1 MRKSYADRISM
12 STRKLREKVKFIH
25 QVFLILVKIFF
36 TTRGANV
43 SSREFIFTHRLVLV
57 NVFPGNI
64 VCSLLISAIVRIFL
78 SSLSL
83 YFLFFT
89 PIYYKYSYF
98 FTERVWIFNQCL
110 VFILCGSK
118 KNYRLIKVFNFMI
131 KCVIALICLLQV
143 NHVVSKRQIPIGKWI
158 KKL

>member
-1 MRKSYADRISM
+1 MSIKIASTTVIKFNGFSLNCKNPTNFHIHEWMRKSYADRISM

-43 SSREFIFTHRLVLV
+43 SSREFIFTHRLVFV
-57 NVFPGNI
+57 NVIPGNI

-89 PIYYKYSYF
+89 TIYYKYSYF

-118 KNYRLIKVFNFMI
+118 KKLS
-131 KCVIALICLLQV
+131 V
-143 NHVVSKRQIPIGKWI
+143 N
-158 KKL
+158 